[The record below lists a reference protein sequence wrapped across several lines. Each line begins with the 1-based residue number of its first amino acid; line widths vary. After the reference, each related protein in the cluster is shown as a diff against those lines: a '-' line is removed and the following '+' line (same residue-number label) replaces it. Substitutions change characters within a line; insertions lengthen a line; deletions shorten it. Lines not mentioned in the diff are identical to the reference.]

1 MSQHDWGGLSPDNEH
16 RGGLLPGSGRA
27 GCARYAKEASSRA
40 ADERAVHGAPKRP
53 HRVRWM
59 SGRAAEGGDLVPD
72 GPRRERGGLGPDGGR
87 RIGLGP
93 GSGRA
98 GRALRGRLVPVLIRA
113 TDERDIF
120 HLPQIEGTTQKIDFF
135 SVVLFDT
142 KPPLQDSKFYADF
155 QNVIYFKKYRPFGSF
170 FDQNCQKWSK

>member
-1 MSQHDWGGLSPDNEH
+1 MYSRRKRNIVMVK
-16 RGGLLPGSGRA
+16 LPRLEVGVG
-27 GCARYAKEASSRA
+27 
-40 ADERAVHGAPKRP
+40 
-53 HRVRWM
+53 W
-59 SGRAAEGGDLVPD
+59 
-72 GPRRERGGLGPDGGR
+72 LGPDGGR

-135 SVVLFDT
+135 SVVLFDMN
-142 KPPLQDSKFYADF
+142 PPLQDRKFYADF
-155 QNVIYFKKYRPFGSF
+155 KNVIYF
-170 FDQNCQKWSK
+170 